1 MALRF
6 FSLRIKLALVS
17 LLLFTIPAIS
27 FWYAAQM
34 KDYLL
39 AAQEQAMALTA
50 RALAT
55 ILNDHPELFE
65 TNILQS
71 FDEQKEV
78 HAFLLDSKINL
89 DGFTDD
95 WGELLGQATYFGF
108 DNVLENYSIY
118 EDRSLNF
125 QHLIAKRNNYY
136 YVLFMVRDDVVVFRD
151 PTYAGL
157 NRSDHLQVAVE
168 GDYEGQLNLYLLSP
182 HKSSWVNGHLMP
194 ADPMNYVPVKRE
206 TDIQGYWRTV
216 PGGYNIELRLP
227 ESLIKNNRISFAIAD
242 VDDPDTR
249 QLKAVVGTSGT
260 RQSSDLGF
268 LLARSPKLES
278 ILKALDRPYSRIR
291 IIDNR
296 RRQRAIVGTF
306 YGEPD
311 RFQVEGSKGGFSLK
325 KLLDPLYAFFSDRYP
340 EERSQSPKYL
350 SEIHDEDVDR
360 ALMGQPFT
368 ARHSLPGSDAEIVVA
383 GEPLKFDNQVMGAV
397 IVEQPTNNILSVKNE
412 IIENTINITLVVF
425 LIGAI
430 VLFIFASRLSG
441 RIRHL
446 AAQTEKAIGRN
457 GEVRDT
463 FRASRVG
470 DELGDLS
477 RRFVGMMRRL
487 KEYNRY
493 QQKMA
498 DNLEHEIRT
507 PVAGLSA
514 ALTNLETRLDDK
526 DKDLHDYLAG
536 MQDNIKRIE
545 NIMTSIREAT
555 LLDEALRQDEQTVF
569 DLAGALRVWVRQD
582 YKQTFTEYSFVLKFP
597 EVVVPVCGDP
607 IRIRQM
613 LDKLVGNAVD
623 FSAAKHPIDIELTR
637 DSGQAA
643 ITVSNEG
650 VKLPAEMGDQIFE
663 SMVSIRDRGGK
674 RSHLGLGLYVARKI
688 VEFHGGIISAQNRN
702 DGKQGV
708 VVTVRL
714 PLAEGKN

>member
-1 MALRF
+1 MASRF

-17 LLLFTIPAIS
+17 VLLFTIPVIG

-39 AAQEQAMALTA
+39 TAQEQAMALTA
-50 RALAT
+50 RAVAT

-78 HAFLLDSKINL
+78 HAYLLNNKITL

-95 WGELLGQATYFGF
+95 WGVLLGQASYFGF

-118 EDRSLNF
+118 EDESLNF
-125 QHLIAKRNNYY
+125 QHLIAKRGSYY
-136 YVLFMVRDDVVVFRD
+136 YVLFMVRDDAVVFRD

-157 NRSDHLQVAVE
+157 NRSDHLQIALE

-182 HKSSWVNGHLMP
+182 NKSSWVNGHLMP
-194 ADPMNYVPVKRE
+194 VDPMNYVPVQLE

-227 ESLIKNNRISFAIAD
+227 EALIKNNRISFAIAD

-268 LLARSPKLES
+268 LLTRSPKLES
-278 ILKALDRPYSRIR
+278 ILQALDRPYSRIR
-291 IIDNR
+291 IIDSR
-296 RRQRAIVGTF
+296 HRQRAVVGTF

-311 RFQVEGSKGGFSLK
+311 RFKIEGSRNGFSLK

-350 SEIHDEDVDR
+350 SEINDQYVNK
-360 ALMGQPFT
+360 ALLGQPFT
-368 ARHSLPGSDAEIVVA
+368 TRHSLPDSDAEIVVA
-383 GEPLKFDNQVMGAV
+383 GEPLKFDNQVKGAV
-397 IVEQPTNNILSVKNE
+397 IVEQPTNNILSVKNRV
-412 IIENTINITLVVF
+412 IENTINITLVVF
-425 LIGAI
+425 FISTI

-441 RIRHL
+441 RIRRL
-446 AAQTEKAIGRN
+446 AAQTEKAIGSN

-514 ALTNLETRLDDK
+514 ALTNLETRLDK
-526 DKDLHDYLAG
+526 QNQDLHGYLAG
-536 MQDNIKRIE
+536 MQDNVKRIE
-545 NIMTSIREAT
+545 IIMTNIREAT
-555 LLDEALRQDEQTVF
+555 MLEDALRQDEQAVF
-569 DLAGALRVWVRQD
+569 DLAEALRIWVRQG
-582 YKQTFTEYSFVLKFP
+582 YNQTFAEHSFVLQFP
-597 EVVVPVCGDP
+597 EEPVPVYGDP

-623 FSAAKHPIDIELTR
+623 FSAVDHPVLIRLIK
-637 DSGQAA
+637 DSGQAD
-643 ITVSNEG
+643 ITISNQGPE
-650 VKLPAEMGDQIFE
+650 LPAEMGDQIFE
-663 SMVSIRDRGGK
+663 SMVSIRNRFTK
-674 RSHLGLGLYVARKI
+674 RPHLGLGLYVARKI
-688 VEFHGGIISAQNRN
+688 AEFHGGTISAHNRV

-708 VVTVRL
+708 VVSVIL
-714 PLAEGKN
+714 PVAEVKG

>member
-1 MALRF
+1 MKVRF

-17 LLLFTIPAIS
+17 VLLFTIPVIG
-27 FWYAAQM
+27 FWYAVQM

-50 RALAT
+50 RAVAT

-78 HAFLLDSKINL
+78 HAYLLDSKINL

-95 WGELLGQATYFGF
+95 WEELLGQANYFGF

-118 EDRSLNF
+118 EDGSLNF
-125 QHLIAKRNNYY
+125 RHLIARRDNYF
-136 YVLFMVRDDVVVFRD
+136 YVLFMVQDDAVVYRN
-151 PTYAGL
+151 PTYTGL
-157 NRSDHLQVAVE
+157 NRSDHLQIAVE
-168 GDYEGQLNLYLLSP
+168 GDYEGQLSLYLLSP
-182 HKSSWVNGHLMP
+182 FKSSWVNGHLMP
-194 ADPMNYVPVKRE
+194 KDPMNYVPIKRE

-227 ESLIKNNRISFAIAD
+227 EALIRNNRISFAIAD

-278 ILKALDRPYSRIR
+278 ILKALDRPSSRIR
-291 IIDNR
+291 IIDSR

-311 RFQVEGSKGGFSLK
+311 RFRINGSRGGFSLK
-325 KLLDPLYAFFSDRYP
+325 KLLDPLYAIFSDRYP
-340 EERSQSPKYL
+340 EERSQSPRYL
-350 SEIHDEDVDR
+350 SEIDDGDVNR
-360 ALMGQPFT
+360 TLLGQPFT
-368 ARHSLPGSDAEIVVA
+368 TRRSLPGSDAEIVVA
-383 GEPLKFDNQVMGAV
+383 GEPLKFDNQVKGAV
-397 IVEQPTNNILSVKNE
+397 IVEQPTNSILSAKNR

-425 LIGAI
+425 IIGTI

-441 RIRHL
+441 RIRRL
-446 AAQTEKAIGRN
+446 AAQTEKAIARN

-477 RRFVGMMRRL
+477 RRFVGMMQRL
-487 KEYNRY
+487 KEYNQY
-493 QQKMA
+493 QKKMA

-514 ALTNLETRLDDK
+514 ALTNLKTRLDDK
-526 DKDLHDYLAG
+526 NQDLHGYLAG
-536 MQDNIKRIE
+536 MQDNVKRIE
-545 NIMTSIREAT
+545 TIMTNIREAT
-555 LLDEALRQDEQTVF
+555 MLEDALRQDEQAVF
-569 DLAGALRVWVRQD
+569 DLAEALRVWVRQG
-582 YKQTFTEYSFVLKFP
+582 YNQTFVEHSFVLQFP
-597 EVVVPVCGDP
+597 EEPVPVNGDP

-613 LDKLVGNAVD
+613 LDKLVENAVD
-623 FSAAKHPIDIELTR
+623 FSADEHPITIRLTR
-637 DSGQAA
+637 DNGQAA
-643 ITVSNEG
+643 ITVSNQGPE
-650 VKLPAEMGDQIFE
+650 LPDKMGGSIFE
-663 SMVSIRDRGGK
+663 SMVSIRDRGG
-674 RSHLGLGLYVARKI
+674 RQSHLGLGLYVARKI
-688 VEFHGGIISAQNRN
+688 AEFHGGTVCARNRD

-708 VVTVRL
+708 VVTVEL
-714 PLAEGKN
+714 PVAED

>member
-27 FWYAAQM
+27 FWYAVQM
-34 KDYLL
+34 RDYLL
-39 AAQEQAMALTA
+39 AAQEQAMAMTA

-71 FDEQKEV
+71 FDEQREV
-78 HAFLLDSKINL
+78 HAFLLDSNINL

-95 WGELLGQATYFGF
+95 WGKLLGRATYFGF

-118 EDRSLNF
+118 EDGSLNF

-168 GDYEGQLNLYLLSP
+168 GDYEGQLKLYLLSP
-182 HKSSWVNGHLMP
+182 HKSGWVNGHLMP
-194 ADPMNYVPVKRE
+194 ADPMNYVPIKRE
-206 TDIQGYWRTV
+206 TDIQGYWRMV

-227 ESLIKNNRISFAIAD
+227 ESLIRNNRISFAIAD

-268 LLARSPKLES
+268 LLVRSPKLES

-311 RFQVEGSKGGFSLK
+311 RFRIEKRKGVFSLK
-325 KLLDPLYAFFSDRYP
+325 NLLDPLYAFFSDRYP

-360 ALMGQPFT
+360 ALMGHPFT
-368 ARHSLPGSDAEIVVA
+368 TRHSLPGSDAEIVVA

-412 IIENTINITLVVF
+412 IIENIINITLVVF
-425 LIGAI
+425 LINAI

-441 RIRHL
+441 RIRRL

-463 FRASRVG
+463 FRASQVG

-526 DKDLHDYLAG
+526 DKNLHEYLAG
-536 MQDNIKRIE
+536 MQNNIGRIE
-545 NIMTSIREAT
+545 NIMTRIREAT
-555 LLDEALRQDEQTVF
+555 LLDEPGR
-569 DLAGALRVWVRQD
+569 G
-582 YKQTFTEYSFVLKFP
+582 
-597 EVVVPVCGDP
+597 
-607 IRIRQM
+607 
-613 LDKLVGNAVD
+613 
-623 FSAAKHPIDIELTR
+623 
-637 DSGQAA
+637 
-643 ITVSNEG
+643 
-650 VKLPAEMGDQIFE
+650 PA
-663 SMVSIRDRGGK
+663 
-674 RSHLGLGLYVARKI
+674 GLGEAGL
-688 VEFHGGIISAQNRN
+688 
-702 DGKQGV
+702 
-708 VVTVRL
+708 
-714 PLAEGKN
+714 